1 MINIIVP
8 VYNTATY
15 LPQCLDSLVNQTYR
29 DIEIICVMTDRR
41 IIHRIF

>member
-15 LPQCLDSLVNQTYR
+15 LPQCLDSLVNQRLIGTLR
-29 DIEIICVMTDRR
+29 LFV
-41 IIHRIF
+41 